1 MGHSHLFLRFKKGN
15 RKEHRL
21 ETVTITVEPTQ
32 LVSSITVKAEHYCKS
47 TSSNVSFFE
56 LEQQLGDEKEFKNNP
71 VERHRNAFCVNLT
84 ICVSGCRDK
93 ANELWQWLMQL
104 EAEKYDL
111 NEKLKRQK
119 YDVSDNIL
127 YLLSSCF

>member
-1 MGHSHLFLRFKKGN
+1 MKENTDSHCVQNERYG
-15 RKEHRL
+15 
-21 ETVTITVEPTQ
+21 
-32 LVSSITVKAEHYCKS
+32 KS

-71 VERHRNAFCVNLT
+71 VERHNAFCVNLT
-84 ICVSGCRDK
+84 TCVSGCRDK

-127 YLLSSCF
+127 YLLSSCFWDITELLPDPIIESLTV